1 MAEQE
6 SPREGPRRRR
16 GPGSDSGGRPDE
28 VLLWLLTPAGIL
40 IGWAPKDWTDYQRGA
55 GSFPLRLPV
64 QIHQVPMGSGGGG
77 QALAVA
83 QLYTP
88 LALEVVQVNRANVVA
103 LTHLPPEDP
112 HAEFHQQAILQRAS
126 GLVLPPA
133 GGKIAH

>member
-6 SPREGPRRRR
+6 SPRETRRRR
-16 GPGSDSGGRPDE
+16 EPGSDSGGRPGE
-28 VLLWLLTPAGIL
+28 VLLWLLIPSGIL
-40 IGWAPKDWTDYQRGA
+40 IGWAPPDWKEYQKGA

-64 QIHQVPMGSGGGG
+64 MLHQVPMGSGG

-88 LALEVVQVNRANVVA
+88 LALEQIAVNRANVIGLAV
-103 LTHLPPEDP
+103 LPPEDP